1 MSCFKPK
8 KPAGG
13 GLLFAA
19 SITALLLVFFS
30 TFSFNILFILCG
42 AALIIL
48 GVSLLRCLFH

>member
-8 KPAGG
+8 RPAGG

-19 SITALLLVFFS
+19 SITALLIVFFS
-30 TFSFNILFILCG
+30 VCSFNILFILCG